1 MMTRQELHDE
11 LWMLTM
17 SVLQDSRMDTK
28 EAQILKRWFEEH
40 QRGDEFAFVI
50 GKLDRFLADGY
61 IDRFESKEMIDALG
75 HTLAN
80 LRKTP

>member
-1 MMTRQELHDE
+1 MMTQQELHDE

-17 SVLQDSRMDTK
+17 SILQDSRMDTK

-40 QRGDEFAFVI
+40 QRGNEFSLVLD
-50 GKLDRFLADGY
+50 KLNRFLADGY

-75 HTLAN
+75 HALAC
-80 LRKTP
+80 LRKAQ